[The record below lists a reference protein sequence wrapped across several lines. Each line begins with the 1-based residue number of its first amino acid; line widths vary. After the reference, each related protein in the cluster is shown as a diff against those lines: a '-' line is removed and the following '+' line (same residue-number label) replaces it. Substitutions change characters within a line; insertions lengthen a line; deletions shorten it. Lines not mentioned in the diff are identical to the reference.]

1 MEISGNHTQ
10 TASMPWG
17 TNVRDVVSKR
27 KGDNSGVV
35 KSKQLEH
42 AKAVDIFYDKAV
54 LEHER

>member
-10 TASMPWG
+10 TASMPW
-17 TNVRDVVSKR
+17 
-27 KGDNSGVV
+27 SGVV